1 MSDSPFRPHDDE
13 PAVLNPRLRELVEL
27 ARAQRLPPLRSELRT
42 INEAVAQQRR
52 GRTRITIAVAV
63 LAAAAVFV
71 LWQVRERP
79 VQLVDR
85 GAGEQAERS
94 LDGRQG
100 GTAVEPADRH
110 GQATVRDD
118 VEVEAPK
125 VEAPVVEAPVVEA
138 PIVEAPIVEA
148 PIVEAPIVEAPA
160 KETPD
165 KVEPRKPTPD
175 ASELARQAEEAM
187 AQQRRGDAIRALRTL
202 VRRYPSSSA
211 ARAALLD
218 LGRLLRADGRR
229 DEARCAYR
237 QLVARWPSDPMRG
250 EIDRVLE
257 SLGDGPDCKGL
268 RPQ

>member
-1 MSDSPFRPHDDE
+1 MSDTPFRPHDDE
-13 PAVLNPRLRELVEL
+13 PAVLNPRLRELVDL

-52 GRTRITIAVAV
+52 GRTRITIAVA
-63 LAAAAVFV
+63 LIAAAAVFV
-71 LWQVRERP
+71 LWSVRERP
-79 VQLVDR
+79 VQLVER
-85 GAGEQAERS
+85 GAGEQAQRS
-94 LDGRQG
+94 LDGEQG
-100 GTAVEPADRH
+100 GTAVEPADRR
-110 GQATVRDD
+110 GEAQLRDD
-118 VEVEAPK
+118 VVIEGESEDAQPI
-125 VEAPVVEAPVVEA
+125 VEAPVV
-138 PIVEAPIVEA
+138 A

-160 KETPD
+160 KPTPD
-165 KVEPRKPTPD
+165 RIDARKPTPD

-202 VRRYPSSSA
+202 VRRYPNSSA

-250 EIDRVLE
+250 EIDRVLD
-257 SLGDGPDCKGL
+257 SLGEGPACKGL
-268 RPQ
+268 QPR

>member
-1 MSDSPFRPHDDE
+1 MSDTPFRPQDDE

-42 INEAVAQQRR
+42 INEGVARQRR

-94 LDGRQG
+94 LGGQPG
-100 GTAVEPADRH
+100 GTAVEPGDRH
-110 GQATVRDD
+110 GKATVRDD
-118 VEVEAPK
+118 VEVEAPI
-125 VEAPVVEAPVVEA
+125 VEAPVVEVPVVEAPVVEA
-138 PIVEAPIVEA
+138 PIVEAPVVEA
-148 PIVEAPIVEAPA
+148 LAD
-160 KETPD
+160 ETPERA
-165 KVEPRKPTPD
+165 VPRKPAPD
-175 ASELARQAEEAM
+175 ASELAREAEEAM